1 MCAILCRRTLT
12 ERLRPK
18 QPAPLN
24 RRPADRWRA
33 ACCLCR
39 WWCSLATALHHAAY
53 RSRPFAPRPPVAQ
66 CAGRRWAVGLCPSS
80 PALQP
85 DGEGAFDAPFRS
97 RPGDLSLSRFG
108 GHVRA
113 WLRASLAPAGLLPFR
128 PASSLVGCPP
138 LPEWC
143 VRRVPSGSGAAW
155 ARRSAAPEC
164 IAALPLARYAI
175 PARPL
180 QSRRV

>member
-1 MCAILCRRTLT
+1 MRRPGNAP
-12 ERLRPK
+12 LRP
-18 QPAPLN
+18 A
-24 RRPADRWRA
+24 
-33 ACCLCR
+33 
-39 WWCSLATALHHAAY
+39 SH
-53 RSRPFAPRPPVAQ
+53 PFAQ
-66 CAGRRWAVGLCPSS
+66 CAGRRWVVGLYPSS

-97 RPGDLSLSRFG
+97 RPEYLSLSRFS

-113 WLRASLAPAGLLPFR
+113 WLRAAPSPAGLLPFR

-138 LPEWC
+138 LPVWC

-155 ARRSAAPEC
+155 ARHSAAPEY
-164 IAALPLARYAI
+164 IAALPLPRNAK

-180 QSRRV
+180 AVAPCAVICVGRTSRVVSLAARRSRAGAP